1 MTSLKSLLMSCRQ
14 LHSLQKRV
22 KTFVQVLEL
31 YEDQSEQ
38 SKINLVVQ
46 ILMVSLKQQV
56 WSANEDLN

>member
-1 MTSLKSLLMSCRQ
+1 MSCRQ
-14 LHSLQKRV
+14 QHSLQKRV
-22 KTFVQVLEL
+22 KTFVQVLEVLEL

-56 WSANEDLN
+56 WSANENLN

>member
-1 MTSLKSLLMSCRQ
+1 MSCRQ
-14 LHSLQKRV
+14 QRSLQKRV